1 METRVKQI
9 MQDMLGIDAATIGES
24 TRMETVPAWDSV
36 VHVNLC
42 ASLEEEFALTLSA
55 SDMESMVSY
64 PAILKVLATRE

>member
-9 MQDMLGIDAATIGES
+9 MQDMLEIDAATIGES
-24 TRMETVPAWDSV
+24 TRMETVPTWDSV

-55 SDMESMVSY
+55 SEMESMVSY